1 MSAFVIDTAILIDHL
16 RGFEPAKSIIGKI
29 RSKEITAYISSV
41 TEAEVF
47 SGKDAKQESKRQELS
62 ELVELFEKVLLT
74 NEIAQKAGELRRNY
88 SIEIPDAIIAA
99 TAFNQNAKL
108 WTTNKKDFEKIKEIE
123 VEEPY

>member
-16 RGFEPAKSIIGKI
+16 RGFEPAKVIIGKI

-47 SGKDAKQESKRQELS
+47 SGKDAKQTSKRQELS
-62 ELVELFEKVLLT
+62 ELIGLFEKVLLT

-99 TAFNQNAKL
+99 TAFQQKCKL
-108 WTTNKKDFEKIKEIE
+108 WTKNKKDFDKIKEIE
-123 VEEPY
+123 IEEPY